1 MTNTKLTYHIIGNPG
16 SGKSTLINTVFQA
29 HKCNSGDAKGRN
41 TTETKAC
48 QMDDGN
54 EIVDTMGL
62 ADLTM
67 RKEAAEGITSSL
79 KANQHMK
86 VVFVIEGTRLQAQ
99 DAQSVCD
106 VIGSI
111 TIPHKDIHYGI
122 ILNKMPKSWS
132 QADYEDVGE
141 ELLAGL
147 TFAFEELDKL
157 QAAGQRPGMDAT
169 DTSARNKP
177 VIHYIPNQAMQVAQ
191 TTSSEDDF
199 DDLVGEVIAIKCLSN
214 NKWACATSDK
224 GLYFSAPVKDA
235 WERFIL
241 QDVGGGKFAIKSVE
255 RNLQVCAEKGH
266 KCFNVSR
273 DHIQEWE
280 TFTLTGSPRKFTLA
294 TEWGEYM
301 SVQNEGVLVRSSK
314 DYFKME
320 RWND

>member
-177 VIHYIPNQAMQVAQ
+177 VIHYIPNQGDIGKNSWMSLSIQTDVLSFLGNTVTAMNVPK
-191 TTSSEDDF
+191 EK
-199 DDLVGEVIAIKCLSN
+199 VNVV
-214 NKWACATSDK
+214 
-224 GLYFSAPVKDA
+224 PV
-235 WERFIL
+235 
-241 QDVGGGKFAIKSVE
+241 
-255 RNLQVCAEKGH
+255 
-266 KCFNVSR
+266 
-273 DHIQEWE
+273 
-280 TFTLTGSPRKFTLA
+280 
-294 TEWGEYM
+294 
-301 SVQNEGVLVRSSK
+301 
-314 DYFKME
+314 
-320 RWND
+320 